1 MRELS
6 ESEKRNLAF
15 VAGKDLPYVLVQL
28 TATALKHGMTDATT
42 QVRSLLKDTG
52 LHDYET
58 QEFGPE
64 SKVHITTRIVTFR
77 RTIETQSSVYR
88 SGSRG
93 DCRIWFGSEIYPLT
107 DADDIYAILVKES
120 ILYLFNIS
128 KLDISSYIRSSIP
141 NPIKV
146 FFK

>member
-6 ESEKRNLAF
+6 ESENRNLSIIAD
-15 VAGKDLPYVLVQL
+15 KNLPYVLVQL
-28 TATALKHGMTDATT
+28 TATALKHGMTDATK

-64 SKVHITTRIVTFR
+64 SKVYLNTRIVTFR

-107 DADDIYAILVKES
+107 DADDFYSVVVKGGV
-120 ILYLFNIS
+120 LFLFNIT
-128 KLDISSYIRSSIP
+128 KLDIQSFISSSIP
-141 NPIKV
+141 NPIKT

>member
-1 MRELS
+1 
-6 ESEKRNLAF
+6 
-15 VAGKDLPYVLVQL
+15 
-28 TATALKHGMTDATT
+28 MTDATT
-42 QVRSLLKDTG
+42 QVRSLLKDSG
-52 LHDYET
+52 LHDYEA

-64 SKVHITTRIVTFR
+64 SKVYLNTRIVTFR

-107 DADDIYAILVKES
+107 DADDIYAIVVKEGV
-120 ILYLFNIS
+120 LYLFNIS
-128 KLDISSYIRSSIP
+128 KLNIASYVRSSIP
-141 NPIKV
+141 NPIKA